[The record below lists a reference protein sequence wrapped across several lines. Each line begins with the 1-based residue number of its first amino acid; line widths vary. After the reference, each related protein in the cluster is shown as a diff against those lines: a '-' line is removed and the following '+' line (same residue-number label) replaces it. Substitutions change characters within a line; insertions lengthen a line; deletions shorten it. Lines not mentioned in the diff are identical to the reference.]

1 MKKSSWR
8 ATSVAVLSIAIVNMG
23 FMSAV
28 QAAIVDTGALVQTDR
43 DTDLAS
49 IRTQLDRAD
58 VQAQMSKMGVDAASV
73 DLRVAALSDQELH
86 RLAHTMQNAPAG
98 GDGVLAVLGVV
109 FLVLLILQVTGV
121 IDIFK
126 KAPHR

>member
-58 VQAQMSKMGVDAASV
+58 VRAQMSKMGVDAASV

-86 RLAHTMQNAPAG
+86 RLAHNMQNAPAG